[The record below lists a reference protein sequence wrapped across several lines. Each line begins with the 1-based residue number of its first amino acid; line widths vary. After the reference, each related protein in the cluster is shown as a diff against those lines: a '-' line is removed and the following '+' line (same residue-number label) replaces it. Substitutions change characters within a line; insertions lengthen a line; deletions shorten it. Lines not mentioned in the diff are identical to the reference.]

1 MQCNVWKIQTQKVK
15 DTTCSVPTII
25 KSDQPISSADLSHKQ
40 QVSQPSTS
48 ASQQCKTQGT
58 PAYLAKKRKEVTTSK
73 KYH

>member
-1 MQCNVWKIQTQKVK
+1 MQCNVRKIQTQKVK
-15 DTTCSVPTII
+15 DTTCNVPNII
-25 KSDQPISSADLSHKQ
+25 KSDQPISSANLSHKQ

-58 PAYLAKKRKEVTTSK
+58 PAYLAKKGKKLPLAK